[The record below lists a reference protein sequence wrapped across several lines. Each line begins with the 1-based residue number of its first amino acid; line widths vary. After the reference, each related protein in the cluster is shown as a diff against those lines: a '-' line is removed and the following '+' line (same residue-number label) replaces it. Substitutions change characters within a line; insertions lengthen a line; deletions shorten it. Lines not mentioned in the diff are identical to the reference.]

1 MDFSGVT
8 NDTSRNV
15 TAAVDG
21 ILSMGISPADKES
34 QIARVFI
41 VVGRE
46 FHDQLYDASS
56 QVFDSRSINTTE
68 NIDRSQAERLANKV
82 VRNYALTRNTAA
94 ALINEFYNSILGQAQ
109 HEAFQNALSLQK
121 HPTLTRSLG
130 PKKDCKFCIKKE
142 GTHPNPSRS
151 DFRRHDRCDCVFTV
165 SGYNSRNGVLN
176 NYKKGK

>member
-15 TAAVDG
+15 TAAVEG
-21 ILSMGISPADKES
+21 ILSMNISPDDKEA
-34 QIARVFI
+34 QIARIFI

-56 QVFDSRSINTTE
+56 QVFDSQSINSV
-68 NIDRSQAERLANKV
+68 DKLDKSQAERLANKV
-82 VRNYALTRNTAA
+82 VRNYALTRNTTG
-94 ALINEFYNSILGQAQ
+94 ALIKEFYDSVLSQAQ
-109 HEAFQNALSLQK
+109 HEAFQNAASLQK
-121 HPTLTRSLG
+121 HPTLTRTPTGKTTCKWCLSQSG
-130 PKKDCKFCIKKE
+130 VHQNPTRENFKRHRDDDCKI
-142 GTHPNPSRS
+142 
-151 DFRRHDRCDCVFTV
+151 TV